1 MNSIVTFDTNFIIE
15 NKNEIGT
22 IILDIKPNYKLV
34 IARLVIEEVKAQK
47 VRQTIKNYNSIK
59 EKIEESKKENSWI
72 DIVDNTDIENVI
84 VEQENKLDEWLI
96 KAFDNNIV
104 EINNNDNALLENI
117 LKRCKYKKPPF
128 NNVDGASDKG
138 FKDTILFINL
148 MDFIKDTNYDE
159 IFLFTNDKV
168 FNKFKKDLEKEFN
181 ENMGKNI
188 NIISGDIN
196 RLYDILNIKKVE
208 EENKEEEEKEKEEEK
223 NEEIFPKIQKDEKS
237 IREKTKEIL
246 SNIFWELE
254 LMNNWNFITWN
265 KIEVEEVKKL
275 LDNLNEIISKYI
287 FLDKIDVKYIFGVD
301 ANKGDI
307 YISDLEKL
315 DNVYKEMSESEKN
328 ALAYAI
334 TCKFNSYYQELPF

>member
-181 ENMGKNI
+181 ENTGKNI

-237 IREKTKEIL
+237 VREKTKEIL
-246 SNIFWELE
+246 SNIFGELE

>member
-181 ENMGKNI
+181 ENTGKNI

-208 EENKEEEEKEKEEEK
+208 EENKEEEEK

-237 IREKTKEIL
+237 VREKTKEIL
-246 SNIFWELE
+246 SNIFGELE

>member
-22 IILDIKPNYKLV
+22 VILDIKPNYKLV

-72 DIVDNTDIENVI
+72 NIVDNTDIENVI

-104 EINNNDNALLENI
+104 EINNNDNELLENI

-181 ENMGKNI
+181 ENKGKNI

-208 EENKEEEEKEKEEEK
+208 EENKEEKEKEEEK

-237 IREKTKEIL
+237 VREKTKEIL
-246 SNIFWELE
+246 SNIFGELE

-287 FLDKIDVKYIFGVD
+287 FLDKIDVKYIFCVD

-334 TCKFNSYYQELPF
+334 TCKFNSYHQELPF